1 MKGPLKIILIVFA
14 AVIVGFGL
22 LIGGMYLFGGFDEKP
37 VYASSIYFREG
48 TIKTSTSFSMDL
60 LTNDSGVN
68 RTQVTLTTDG
78 GDGDR
83 IIDYPETVN
92 IGSSFWITP
101 KRDASGKNIGGTV
114 VLRARYTDSNAN
126 SVATATCRILVD
138 VPVEEVSLKHIGAQN
153 YGGSFAIAHSGDR
166 LDTLLENITPSVS
179 LSPYVSPNRLNTA
192 QITVQ
197 DKAVYLAITTD
208 GRVNTDKVYFDLGSL
223 QKSHLLKVGYHY
235 DSQNGFVL
243 DSDISIVAMEAN
255 MNVEVTCFVVPTYQV
270 QEASWKDNISLS
282 DLKNMNLVTSTSK
295 FFVKDYSID
304 NMTINNDIVTE
315 SKSVYINEKIKF
327 YINNP
332 NIEEGS
338 NDINLGIQLVNNNS
352 ITPSDLLL
360 SDVKAYVYVGDD
372 VRELSLQN
380 LSQPSK
386 TAWCFEYEFDSFLVY
401 YNYQTTST
409 VNDNKIRVEVV
420 YADSEKEE
428 NEYIRKSFYL
438 NPAIHNA
445 SGLFVNYEEGADG
458 VFVVENE
465 GTFTLN
471 NRVSINSDSEI
482 LSGAR
487 VAYYIADSSQNEL
500 VTMPTQ
506 EGNYKLEFD
515 ITLSRDAE
523 VQMINIVN
531 GWSTFENCTVTFTQ
545 GTVSYTINY
554 TSGKPAVT
562 TDHVSF
568 VADAPIHVEV
578 SKLAI
583 NSTVTDEFVAYS
595 NNLFSVTT
603 TNSTLYVSNK
613 DVKFYSVT
621 TVGGEDVVS
630 ALPYIKIGG
639 VVYSVDFDFYKDS
652 SGNRYVYV
660 DNFSQKSIF
669 KVSGIGSFG
678 VTAQLVYEEN
688 GIVYWLG
695 VSAVFEVSVTENLTS
710 ITIYKGEINV
720 PFGATD
726 LVFDES
732 AELGSRKGKL
742 FITSSELQA
751 LKTFVEQG
759 KVHLQAYQSF
769 DGKISVKVEKKNDEY
784 QILKYDSL
792 IEYIKASDEIKA
804 SYGVTELSDE
814 QAKEVRTKLANVNKN
829 AITFAQNWI
838 PVTDDENNL
847 VGYSIEYTVG
857 EVETIYLDSYP
868 LANKFS
874 IIVYAQ
880 SSSIAEPIVA
890 SFTMS
895 GSGST
900 SSQEEIVFEVQDKT
914 LAYSKI
920 VYGTGQTSLNITA
933 SALNNAFAWRIDSIS
948 DIKPYFDMAF
958 GFNYTEG
965 GSDYIKTGL
974 KWSLKQQVGTSFVD
988 LSADLWSLEGSRLT
1002 IKNLPKKEGDI
1013 ILRFSIYSDTIS
1025 ASNCHKAWNAV
1036 SRDFVSV
1043 INDGIRQ
1050 GASFTFN
1057 VSTVEIQIAPNA
1069 SAEVH
1074 GIKNDSTLLLSN
1086 NSDKGLFQVA
1096 ITGLTGDG
1104 IDYSTFFKTEI
1115 LKEGAWED
1123 VDIILEAKDNN
1134 VKNLNLVFQKDFLA
1148 DGNVKLRFSYFDGTP
1163 LYIFGTSQNVY
1174 TLTIGSRYF
1183 INFSNELK
1191 APVFTAQ
1198 EFCSIYYYES
1208 NDSEPIQKN
1217 EIVYSATGEID
1228 LTQVNLDDIIFITIS
1243 NINSD
1248 PRFEIN
1254 DEGRILLKAVSEEY
1268 HPVIEVVLRQVVDGV
1283 VRSNTQTITIDV
1295 SPKYSQNELLFVNN
1309 TYRDDGQGGQVE
1321 IPYLIAGEENAI
1333 SFEKTG
1339 AINEPGLQLVDSSS
1353 LDSDKEYISR
1363 VDISFVNYSDDNN
1376 TGDTLLVASDHM
1388 AQTADKT
1395 IAKTGL
1401 YSYDLT
1407 YNKDIVVTFV
1417 FSFES
1422 GGVSFGSYTIVKKVA
1437 VLKNIEVDWDTHLS
1451 GELSSG
1457 ANLVLGYGGTYGV
1470 IRYAA
1475 GYDDNK
1481 YPFAAT
1487 SFAQDYATNSTYYS
1501 YSAIN
1506 NDLFEYGND
1515 DRIYFY
1521 GKTGEKDQ
1529 TGADIY
1535 KYSFD
1540 FADYEEY
1547 FYVSTLETGNP
1558 FLSLGLKSG
1567 ATEDV
1572 DITIVF
1578 YYAVVDGFVPKYEI
1592 PVELAL
1598 TLHISPS
1605 A

>member
-197 DKAVYLAITTD
+197 DKAVYLAVTTD

-243 DSDISIVAMEAN
+243 DSDISIVAKEAN

-270 QEASWKDNISLS
+270 QEGTWKDNISLS

-315 SKSVYINEKIKF
+315 SKSIYINEKIKF

-445 SGLFVNYEEGADG
+445 SGLFVNYEEGANG

-531 GWSTFENCTVTFTQ
+531 GWSAFENCTVTFTQ

-554 TSGKPAVT
+554 ASGRPAVS

-578 SKLAI
+578 SKIAI

-613 DVKFYSVT
+613 DVKFYSIT
-621 TVGGEDVVS
+621 TAGGADTVS
-630 ALPYIKIGG
+630 ILPYIKIGG
-639 VVYSVDFDFYKDS
+639 VVYSVDFDFYKDA
-652 SGNRYVYV
+652 SGNKYVYI
-660 DNFSQKSIF
+660 DNFSEDASF
-669 KVSGIGSFG
+669 KVSGLGSFEL
-678 VTAQLVYEEN
+678 TAQLVYEEGN
-688 GIVYWLG
+688 VYWLG
-695 VSAVFEVSVTENLTS
+695 VSASFRVSVTENLTS
-710 ITIYKGEINV
+710 ITVYNGNINI
-720 PFGATD
+720 PFAATSLD
-726 LVFDES
+726 FDES
-732 AELGSRKGKL
+732 AELNSRKGKL

-759 KVHLQAYQSF
+759 KVYVKAYQKF
-769 DGKISVKVEKKNDEY
+769 D
-784 QILKYDSL
+784 L
-792 IEYIKASDEIKA
+792 
-804 SYGVTELSDE
+804 TDE
-814 QAKEVRTKLANVNKN
+814 QISNMDELKSSYSAAVLSGEQVAEVRTKLANVNKN

-838 PVTDDENNL
+838 PVTDDDNNL
-847 VGYSIEYTVG
+847 IGYYIEYTVG
-857 EVETIYLDSYP
+857 EVETIYLDSAP
-868 LANKFS
+868 LENKFS
-874 IIVYAQ
+874 ISIYAQ
-880 SSSIAEPIVA
+880 ASIIADQITALFSMTGSAA
-890 SFTMS
+890 STP
-895 GSGST
+895 
-900 SSQEEIVFEVQDKT
+900 QKEIVFNVADKT
-914 LAYSKI
+914 LAYSRI
-920 VYGTGQTSLNITA
+920 VYGAGLKRSLNIAA
-933 SALNNAFAWRIDSIS
+933 SATSMSQFGWRIDGSAS
-948 DIKPYFDMAF
+948 DIVPYFDMSF
-958 GFNYTEG
+958 GFNYAEDG
-965 GSDYIKTGL
+965 MDYNKTGL
-974 KWSLKQQVGTSFVD
+974 KWTLKEVKDSSLVD
-988 LSADLWSLEGSRLT
+988 LSSDLCALEGSRLT
-1002 IKNLPKKEGDI
+1002 IKNLPYREGDI
-1013 ILRFSIYSDTIS
+1013 VLRFSIYSDTIS

-1050 GASFTFN
+1050 GASFDFT
-1057 VSTVEIQIAPNA
+1057 VSTTEIQIMPNT
-1069 SAEVH
+1069 SVEVH
-1074 GIKNDSTLLLSN
+1074 GIKDGKAQILSN
-1086 NSDKGLFQVA
+1086 SDTSLFQVEIDGV
-1096 ITGLTGDG
+1096 ITST
-1104 IDYSTFFKTEI
+1104 INYNTFFKTEI

-1123 VDIILEAKDNN
+1123 VEIVLDTTGNA
-1134 VKNLNLVFQKDFLA
+1134 LNLGFKKDFLA
-1148 DGNVKLRFSYFDGTP
+1148 DGNVKFRFSYFDGTP
-1163 LYIFGTSQNVY
+1163 LYIYNTTQNVY
-1174 TLTIGSRYF
+1174 TVTVGSRYF
-1183 INFSNELK
+1183 FEFANELK
-1191 APVFTAQ
+1191 APTFEAQ
-1198 EFCSIYYYES
+1198 GFYSLFYYKTETVQEEKT
-1208 NDSEPIQKN
+1208 NV
-1217 EIVYSATGEID
+1217 VYLSSGEID
-1228 LTQVNLDDIIFITIS
+1228 LMQDNLDEKIFITMS
-1243 NINSD
+1243 NVNNDS
-1248 PRFEIN
+1248 RFEIN

-1283 VRSNTQTITIDV
+1283 VRSNTQTITLDV
-1295 SPKYSQNELLFVNN
+1295 SLKYNQDDLLFIN
-1309 TYRDDGQGGQVE
+1309 TIFRDTGVGGSSEEV
-1321 IPYLIAGEENAI
+1321 PYIIAGEENVI
-1333 SFEKTG
+1333 SFEKLN
-1339 AINEPGLQLVDSSS
+1339 NEDIPEIQLKASSD
-1353 LDSDKEYISR
+1353 LFEDKAHISR
-1363 VDISFVNYSDDNN
+1363 VDISFANYSDDNN
-1376 TGDTLLVASDHM
+1376 PEDALLLASAHM

-1407 YNKDIVVTFV
+1407 YSKDVVATFV
-1417 FSFES
+1417 FNFES
-1422 GGVSFGSYTIVKKVA
+1422 SGASFGSYTISVKIA
-1437 VLKNIEVDWDTHLS
+1437 VLKNIEIDWNKYLQTP
-1451 GELSSG
+1451 GEMSSG
-1457 ANLVLGYGGTYGV
+1457 DNLSLGYGGTYGV
-1470 IRYAA
+1470 IEYIA
-1475 GYDDNK
+1475 GYDDTK
-1481 YPFAAT
+1481 YPFTAT

-1501 YSAIN
+1501 YSTIN

-1521 GKTGEKDQ
+1521 GNTGEKDQ